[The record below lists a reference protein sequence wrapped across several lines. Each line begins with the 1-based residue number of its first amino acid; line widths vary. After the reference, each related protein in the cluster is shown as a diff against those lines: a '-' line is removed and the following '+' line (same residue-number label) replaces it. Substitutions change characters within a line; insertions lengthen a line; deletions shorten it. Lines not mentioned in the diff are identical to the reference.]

1 MEDKIIETKP
11 ELTMLEKV
19 TEQVKML
26 NEANSKTEDLLNRQ
40 ERLKAEDLLGGKTD
54 GHQEAEVK
62 KEVSDKAYSEM
73 VMRGEVD
80 GE

>member
-1 MEDKIIETKP
+1 MTEEIIETKP

-19 TEQVKML
+19 TEQVKLL
-26 NEANSKTEDLLNRQ
+26 NEANKATAELLDRQ

-54 GHQEAEVK
+54 GHQKEEVK
-62 KEVSDKAYSEM
+62 KEVSDKEYSEM